1 MQVNIWNRI
10 RGVAKTLL
18 TGGTGFIGSHIAQKL
33 VTRGDDLK
41 LTVRKDSDTSALNGI
56 EFEKVTA
63 DILDRRALRRAM
75 KDVDKVFHAAAQ
87 VDYWASAEEH
97 FEVNVTGTRNVLSEA
112 LHAGVERVVY
122 TSSAAAVGPAKPR
135 STTDEKNL
143 FTVGRL
149 GIPYV
154 NSKREAEIEAL
165 RLAAQGLPVV
175 IVNPTYVLGSGDL
188 RNSSTQLVDH
198 FLNRRIPAY
207 VDGGT
212 NVVDV
217 EEVAV
222 GHLQADKK
230 GKVGERYIL
239 GNKNY
244 TYDRLF
250 AELSR
255 LSGVEPPAVKLPY
268 EVTIRL
274 AQLAKAASVPT
285 LLTPDLVKTAGL
297 WWTYKVT
304 KAKRE
309 LGYKT
314 GDPSLTLQKT
324 IEWYLEL
331 SRDGMGRRRR
341 QPLPLKLLGRT
352 IRFNERMMREAGS
365 IVGLDI

>member
-1 MQVNIWNRI
+1 M
-10 RGVAKTLL
+10 AKTLL
-18 TGGTGFIGSHIAQKL
+18 TGGTGFIGSNIAQKL
-33 VTRGDDLK
+33 AIRGDDLK
-41 LTVRKDSDTSALNGI
+41 LTVRKGTDTSVLNGI

-75 KDVDKVFHAAAQ
+75 KGVDKVFHVAAL
-87 VDYWASAEEH
+87 VDYRASAEEL
-97 FEVNVTGTRNVLSEA
+97 FEINVTGTRNVLSEA

-122 TSSAAAVGPAKPR
+122 TSSVAAIGPAKAR

-175 IVNPTYVLGSGDL
+175 IVNPSYVLGSGDL
-188 RNSSTQLVDH
+188 RNSSTQLVEH
-198 FLNRRIPAY
+198 LLKRRIPAY

-212 NVVDV
+212 NIVDV
-217 EEVAV
+217 EDVAV
-222 GHLQADKK
+222 GHLQAEKK

-244 TYDRLF
+244 THDRLF

-268 EVTIRL
+268 EVALRL
-274 AQLAKAASVPT
+274 SQAAKAASMPT
-285 LLTPDLVKTAGL
+285 LMTPDLIKMAGL
-297 WWTYKVT
+297 WWTYKIT

-309 LGYKT
+309 LGYSH
-314 GDPSLTLQKT
+314 GDPSLTLQNT

-352 IRFNERMMREAGS
+352 IRFNNRMLREAGS
-365 IVGLDI
+365 IVGLDN